1 MSTAGSENFLR
12 WIRADLPLSMIP
24 TQGLRSVVP
33 LVIGL
38 AVGGLGVGLFQ
49 HSTPGMAGTPEAQI
63 QHLETELQQARTRIA
78 ALEETRP
85 RSSRTPAQ
93 TAYDR
98 GRDIA
103 QRLREG
109 RTVSSDD
116 LFRAAQPLLRDMAP
130 LFERIADQKSKQQA
144 DSLIGE
150 LARKYDLNPNQQ
162 ESLQK
167 WFSEKSRA
175 DRKKWNDL
183 ISSDDTT
190 YLQWVKSMRN
200 DRTDEGLD
208 PVMEELLKGPQLE
221 AFKAERLEE
230 RSQRVQ
236 QYADM
241 QVQRINNLVQLDPA
255 QTDQLFGIMAQSS
268 PDYDASIRLE
278 GATGEIAP
286 ANLHPRDALKS
297 VLRPDQLAKY
307 EEARQ
312 RRLMEAAQ
320 EMNKL
325 GVELPADW
333 DDFEFG
339 P

>member
-1 MSTAGSENFLR
+1 
-12 WIRADLPLSMIP
+12 MIP
-24 TQGLRSVVP
+24 TQSLRTALP

-49 HSTPGMAGTPEAQI
+49 HSRPGEAGSPEKQI
-63 QHLETELQQARTRIA
+63 QHLESELQQARTRIA
-78 ALEETRP
+78 SLEETRP
-85 RSSRTPAQ
+85 RAARSPAQ

-98 GRDIA
+98 GREIA

-116 LFRAAQPLLRDMAP
+116 LFRAAQPLLRDLSP
-130 LFERIADQKSKQQA
+130 LFERIAEQKFKQQA

-162 ESLQK
+162 DTLQK

-190 YLQWVKSMRN
+190 YLQLVKSMRN

-208 PVMEELLKGPQLE
+208 PVMEGLLQGPQLE

-230 RSQRVQ
+230 RAQRVQ
-236 QYADM
+236 QFADR
-241 QVQRINNLVQLDPA
+241 QVQRINNIVRLDPA
-255 QTDQLFGIMAQSS
+255 QTDRLFGIMAQSS

-278 GATGEIAP
+278 GSTGEIAP
-286 ANLHPRDALKS
+286 ANMHPRDALKS
-297 VLRPDQLAKY
+297 VLRPDQLAIY
-307 EEARQ
+307 EEDRQ
-312 RRLMEAAQ
+312 RRSAEVLR
-320 EMNKL
+320 EMNEL
-325 GVELPADW
+325 GVQLPADW
-333 DDFEFG
+333 DELEFA

>member
-1 MSTAGSENFLR
+1 
-12 WIRADLPLSMIP
+12 MIP
-24 TQGLRSVVP
+24 TQSLRSVLP

-38 AVGGLGVGLFQ
+38 AVGGIAVGLFQ
-49 HSTPGMAGTPEAQI
+49 QSKPGMTGSPEAQI
-63 QHLETELQQARTRIA
+63 QQLESELQQARIRIA

-85 RSSRTPAQ
+85 RSSRSPAQ

-98 GRDIA
+98 GREIA

-109 RTVSSDD
+109 LPVSSDD
-116 LFRAAQPLLRDMAP
+116 LFRAAQPLLRDLSP
-130 LFERIADQKSKQQA
+130 LFERIAEQKFKQQA

-162 ESLQK
+162 DTLQQ

-190 YLQWVKSMRN
+190 YLQLVKSMRN
-200 DRTDEGLD
+200 DRTDEGMD
-208 PVMEELLKGPQLE
+208 PVMEGLLQGPQLK

-230 RSQRVQ
+230 RAQRVQ
-236 QYADM
+236 QYADR

-268 PDYDASIRLE
+268 PDYDSSIRLE

-297 VLRPDQLAKY
+297 VLRPDQLAEY
-307 EEARQ
+307 EADRE
-312 RRLMEAAQ
+312 RRFMEVSR

-325 GVELPADW
+325 GVQLPADW
-333 DDFEFG
+333 DEFEFG

>member
-1 MSTAGSENFLR
+1 
-12 WIRADLPLSMIP
+12 
-24 TQGLRSVVP
+24 

-49 HSTPGMAGTPEAQI
+49 HSRPGEAGSPEKQI
-63 QHLETELQQARTRIA
+63 QHLESELQQARTRIA

-85 RSSRTPAQ
+85 RAARSPAQ

-98 GRDIA
+98 GREIA

-116 LFRAAQPLLRDMAP
+116 LFRAAQPLLRDLSP
-130 LFERIADQKSKQQA
+130 LFERIAEQKFKQQA

-162 ESLQK
+162 DTLQK

-190 YLQWVKSMRN
+190 YLQLVKSMRN
-200 DRTDEGLD
+200 DRTDEGMD
-208 PVMEELLKGPQLE
+208 PVMEGLLQGPQLE

-230 RSQRVQ
+230 RAQRVQ
-236 QYADM
+236 QFADR
-241 QVQRINNLVQLDPA
+241 QVQRINNIVRLDPA
-255 QTDQLFGIMAQSS
+255 QTDRLFGIMAQSS

-278 GATGEIAP
+278 GSTGEIAP
-286 ANLHPRDALKS
+286 ANMHPRDALKS
-297 VLRPDQLAKY
+297 VLRPDQLAIY
-307 EEARQ
+307 EEDRQ
-312 RRLMEAAQ
+312 RRSAEVLR
-320 EMNKL
+320 EMNEL
-325 GVELPADW
+325 GVQLPADW
-333 DDFEFG
+333 DELEFG

>member
-1 MSTAGSENFLR
+1 
-12 WIRADLPLSMIP
+12 
-24 TQGLRSVVP
+24 
-33 LVIGL
+33 
-38 AVGGLGVGLFQ
+38 
-49 HSTPGMAGTPEAQI
+49 
-63 QHLETELQQARTRIA
+63 
-78 ALEETRP
+78 
-85 RSSRTPAQ
+85 
-93 TAYDR
+93 
-98 GRDIA
+98 
-103 QRLREG
+103 
-109 RTVSSDD
+109 
-116 LFRAAQPLLRDMAP
+116 MAP
-130 LFERIADQKSKQQA
+130 LFERIADQRSKQQA

-162 ESLQK
+162 ESLQQ
-167 WFSEKSRA
+167 WFSEKSRT

-190 YLQWVKSMRN
+190 YMQWVKSIRN

-208 PVMEELLKGPQLE
+208 PVMEGLLKGPQLE

-241 QVQRINNLVQLDPA
+241 QVQRINEIVQLDPA

-320 EMNKL
+320 V
-325 GVELPADW
+325 GVELPSDW
-333 DDFEFG
+333 DEFEFG

>member
-1 MSTAGSENFLR
+1 
-12 WIRADLPLSMIP
+12 MIP
-24 TQGLRSVVP
+24 TQSLRSVLP

-49 HSTPGMAGTPEAQI
+49 HSRPGEEGSPEKQI
-63 QHLETELQQARTRIA
+63 QHLESELQQARTRIA

-85 RSSRTPAQ
+85 RAARSPAQ

-98 GRDIA
+98 GREIA

-116 LFRAAQPLLRDMAP
+116 LFRAAQPLLRDLSP
-130 LFERIADQKSKQQA
+130 LFERIAEQKFKQQA

-162 ESLQK
+162 DTLQK

-190 YLQWVKSMRN
+190 YLQLVKSMRN

-208 PVMEELLKGPQLE
+208 PVMEGLLQGPQLE

-230 RSQRVQ
+230 RAQRVQ
-236 QYADM
+236 QFADR
-241 QVQRINNLVQLDPA
+241 QVQRINNIVRLDPA
-255 QTDQLFGIMAQSS
+255 QTDRLFGIMAQSS

-278 GATGEIAP
+278 GSTGEIAP
-286 ANLHPRDALKS
+286 ANMHPRDALKS
-297 VLRPDQLAKY
+297 VLRPDQLAIY
-307 EEARQ
+307 EEDRQ
-312 RRLMEAAQ
+312 RRSAEVLR
-320 EMNKL
+320 EMNEL
-325 GVELPADW
+325 GVQLPADW
-333 DDFEFG
+333 DELEFA

>member
-1 MSTAGSENFLR
+1 ML
-12 WIRADLPLSMIP
+12 
-24 TQGLRSVVP
+24 P

-49 HSTPGMAGTPEAQI
+49 HSRPGEEGSPEKQI
-63 QHLETELQQARTRIA
+63 QHLESELQQARTRIA

-85 RSSRTPAQ
+85 RAARSPAQ

-98 GRDIA
+98 GREIA

-116 LFRAAQPLLRDMAP
+116 LFRAAQPLLRDMSP
-130 LFERIADQKSKQQA
+130 LFERIADQKFKQRA

-162 ESLQK
+162 DTLQK

-190 YLQWVKSMRN
+190 YLQLVKSMRN
-200 DRTDEGLD
+200 DRTDEGMD
-208 PVMEELLKGPQLE
+208 PVMEGLLQGPQLE

-230 RSQRVQ
+230 RAQRVQ
-236 QYADM
+236 QFADM
-241 QVQRINNLVQLDPA
+241 QVQRINNIVRLDPA
-255 QTDQLFGIMAQSS
+255 QTDRLFGIMAQSS

-278 GATGEIAP
+278 GSTGEIAP
-286 ANLHPRDALKS
+286 ANMHPRDALKS
-297 VLRPDQLAKY
+297 VLRPDQLAIY
-307 EEARQ
+307 EEDRQ
-312 RRLMEAAQ
+312 RRSAEVLR
-320 EMNKL
+320 EMNEL
-325 GVELPADW
+325 GVQLPADW
-333 DDFEFG
+333 DELEFA

>member
-1 MSTAGSENFLR
+1 
-12 WIRADLPLSMIP
+12 
-24 TQGLRSVVP
+24 

-49 HSTPGMAGTPEAQI
+49 HSRPGEAGSPEKQI
-63 QHLETELQQARTRIA
+63 QHLESELQQARTRIA

-85 RSSRTPAQ
+85 RAARSPAQ

-98 GRDIA
+98 GREIA

-116 LFRAAQPLLRDMAP
+116 LFRAAQPLLRDLSP
-130 LFERIADQKSKQQA
+130 LFERIAEQKFKQQA

-150 LARKYDLNPNQQ
+150 LARKYDLKPRQQ
-162 ESLQK
+162 ETLQK

-190 YLQWVKSMRN
+190 YLQMVKLMRSN
-200 DRTDEGLD
+200 DRSDEGLD
-208 PVMEELLKGPQLE
+208 PVMEGLLQGPQLE
-221 AFKAERLEE
+221 AFKAERLEV
-230 RSQRVQ
+230 RAQRVQ
-236 QYADM
+236 QFADM
-241 QVQRINNLVQLDPA
+241 QVQRINNIVRLDPA
-255 QTDQLFGIMAQSS
+255 QTDRLFGIMAQSS

-278 GATGEIAP
+278 GSTGEIAP
-286 ANLHPRDALKS
+286 ANMHPRDALKS
-297 VLRPDQLAKY
+297 VLRPDQLAIY
-307 EEARQ
+307 EEDRQ
-312 RRLMEAAQ
+312 RRSAEVLR
-320 EMNKL
+320 EMNEL
-325 GVELPADW
+325 GVQLPADW
-333 DDFEFG
+333 DELEFA

>member
-1 MSTAGSENFLR
+1 ML
-12 WIRADLPLSMIP
+12 
-24 TQGLRSVVP
+24 P

-49 HSTPGMAGTPEAQI
+49 HSRPGEAGSPEKQI
-63 QHLETELQQARTRIA
+63 QHLESELQQARTRIA
-78 ALEETRP
+78 SLEETRP
-85 RSSRTPAQ
+85 RAARSPAQ

-98 GRDIA
+98 GREIA

-116 LFRAAQPLLRDMAP
+116 LFRAAQPLLRDLSP
-130 LFERIADQKSKQQA
+130 LFERIAEQKFKQQA

-162 ESLQK
+162 DTLQK

-190 YLQWVKSMRN
+190 YLQLVKSMRN
-200 DRTDEGLD
+200 DRTDEGMD
-208 PVMEELLKGPQLE
+208 PVMEGLLKGPQLE

-230 RSQRVQ
+230 RAQRVQ
-236 QYADM
+236 QFADR
-241 QVQRINNLVQLDPA
+241 QVQRINNIVRLDPA
-255 QTDQLFGIMAQSS
+255 QTDRLFGIMAQSS

-286 ANLHPRDALKS
+286 ANMHPRDALKS
-297 VLRPDQLAKY
+297 VLRPDQLAIY
-307 EEARQ
+307 EEDRQ
-312 RRLMEAAQ
+312 RRSAEVLR
-320 EMNKL
+320 EMNEL
-325 GVELPADW
+325 GVQLPADW
-333 DDFEFG
+333 DELEFA

>member
-1 MSTAGSENFLR
+1 
-12 WIRADLPLSMIP
+12 
-24 TQGLRSVVP
+24 

-49 HSTPGMAGTPEAQI
+49 HSRPGEAGSPEKQI
-63 QHLETELQQARTRIA
+63 QHLESELQQARTRIA

-85 RSSRTPAQ
+85 RAARSPAQ

-98 GRDIA
+98 GRAIA

-109 RTVSSDD
+109 IPVSSDD
-116 LFRAAQPLLRDMAP
+116 LFRAAQPLLRDMSP
-130 LFERIADQKSKQQA
+130 LLERIVGQKFKRQS
-144 DSLIGE
+144 DSLMGE

-162 ESLQK
+162 DTLQK

-175 DRKKWNDL
+175 EQKKWNDL
-183 ISSDDTT
+183 ISSDNTT
-190 YLQWVKSMRN
+190 YLQLVKSMRN

-208 PVMEELLKGPQLE
+208 AVMEGLLQGPQLE

-230 RSQRVQ
+230 RAQRVQ
-236 QYADM
+236 FYADM
-241 QVQRINNLVQLDPA
+241 QVQRINEIVRLDPA
-255 QTDQLFGIMAQSS
+255 QTDRLFGIMAQSS

-307 EEARQ
+307 EDDRD
-312 RRLMEAAQ
+312 RRLLEASR
-320 EMNKL
+320 EMNEL
-325 GVELPADW
+325 GVQLPADW
-333 DDFEFG
+333 DEFEFG

>member
-1 MSTAGSENFLR
+1 
-12 WIRADLPLSMIP
+12 
-24 TQGLRSVVP
+24 

-49 HSTPGMAGTPEAQI
+49 HSRPGEAGSPEKQI
-63 QHLETELQQARTRIA
+63 QHLESELQQARTRIA

-85 RSSRTPAQ
+85 RAARSPAQ

-98 GRDIA
+98 GRAIA

-109 RTVSSDD
+109 IPVSSDD
-116 LFRAAQPLLRDMAP
+116 LFRAAQPLLRDMSP
-130 LFERIADQKSKQQA
+130 LLERIVGQKFKRQS
-144 DSLIGE
+144 DSLMGE

-162 ESLQK
+162 DTLQK

-175 DRKKWNDL
+175 EQKKWNDL
-183 ISSDDTT
+183 ISSDNTT
-190 YLQWVKSMRN
+190 YLQLVKSMRN

-208 PVMEELLKGPQLE
+208 AVMEGLLQGPQLE

-230 RSQRVQ
+230 RAQRVQ
-236 QYADM
+236 FYADM
-241 QVQRINNLVQLDPA
+241 QVQRINEIVRLDPA
-255 QTDQLFGIMAQSS
+255 QTDRLFGIMAQSS

-307 EEARQ
+307 EDDRD
-312 RRLMEAAQ
+312 RRLLRASR
-320 EMNKL
+320 EMNEL
-325 GVELPADW
+325 GVQLPADW
-333 DDFEFG
+333 DEFEFG

>member
-1 MSTAGSENFLR
+1 
-12 WIRADLPLSMIP
+12 MIP
-24 TQGLRSVVP
+24 TQSLRSVLP

-49 HSTPGMAGTPEAQI
+49 HSRPGEEGSPEKQI
-63 QHLETELQQARTRIA
+63 QHLESELQQARTRIA

-85 RSSRTPAQ
+85 RSSRSPAQ

-98 GRDIA
+98 GREIA

-116 LFRAAQPLLRDMAP
+116 LFRAAQPLLRDMSP
-130 LFERIADQKSKQQA
+130 LFERIADQKFKQQA

-150 LARKYDLNPNQQ
+150 LARKYDLKPRQQ
-162 ESLQK
+162 DTLQK

-175 DRKKWNDL
+175 DWKKWNDL

-190 YLQWVKSMRN
+190 YLQMVKLLRSN

-208 PVMEELLKGPQLE
+208 PVMEGLLQGPQLE

-230 RSQRVQ
+230 RAQRVQ
-236 QYADM
+236 QFADM
-241 QVQRINNLVQLDPA
+241 QVQRINNIVRLDPA
-255 QTDQLFGIMAQSS
+255 QTDRLFGIMAQWS

-286 ANLHPRDALKS
+286 ANMHPRDALKS
-297 VLRPDQLAKY
+297 VLRPDQLAIY
-307 EEARQ
+307 EEDRE
-312 RRLMEAAQ
+312 RRFLEASR
-320 EMNKL
+320 EMNEL
-325 GVELPADW
+325 GVQLPADW
-333 DDFEFG
+333 DEFEFG

>member
-1 MSTAGSENFLR
+1 
-12 WIRADLPLSMIP
+12 MIP
-24 TQGLRSVVP
+24 TQSLRTALP

-49 HSTPGMAGTPEAQI
+49 HSRPGEAGSPEKQI
-63 QHLETELQQARTRIA
+63 QHLESELQQARTRIA
-78 ALEETRP
+78 SLEETRP
-85 RSSRTPAQ
+85 RAARSPAQ

-98 GRDIA
+98 GREIA

-116 LFRAAQPLLRDMAP
+116 LFRAAQPLLRDMSP
-130 LFERIADQKSKQQA
+130 LFERIAEQKFKQQA

-162 ESLQK
+162 DTLQK

-190 YLQWVKSMRN
+190 YLQLVKSMRN
-200 DRTDEGLD
+200 DRTDEGMD
-208 PVMEELLKGPQLE
+208 PVMEGLLKGPQLE

-230 RSQRVQ
+230 RAQRVQ
-236 QYADM
+236 QFADR
-241 QVQRINNLVQLDPA
+241 QVQRINNIVRLDPA
-255 QTDQLFGIMAQSS
+255 QTDRLFGIMAQSS

-286 ANLHPRDALKS
+286 ANMHPRDALKS
-297 VLRPDQLAKY
+297 VLRPDQLAIY
-307 EEARQ
+307 EEDRQ
-312 RRLMEAAQ
+312 RRSAEVLR
-320 EMNKL
+320 EMNEL
-325 GVELPADW
+325 GVQLPADW
-333 DDFEFG
+333 DELEFA

>member
-1 MSTAGSENFLR
+1 
-12 WIRADLPLSMIP
+12 MIP
-24 TQGLRSVVP
+24 TQSLRTALP

-49 HSTPGMAGTPEAQI
+49 HSRPGEAGSPEKQI
-63 QHLETELQQARTRIA
+63 QHLESELQQARTRIA
-78 ALEETRP
+78 SLEETRP
-85 RSSRTPAQ
+85 RAARSPAQ

-98 GRDIA
+98 GREIA

-116 LFRAAQPLLRDMAP
+116 LFRAAQPLLRDLSP
-130 LFERIADQKSKQQA
+130 LFERIAEQKFKQQA

-162 ESLQK
+162 DTLQK

-190 YLQWVKSMRN
+190 YLQLVKSMRN
-200 DRTDEGLD
+200 DRTDEGMD
-208 PVMEELLKGPQLE
+208 PVMEGLLKGPQLE

-230 RSQRVQ
+230 RAQRVQ
-236 QYADM
+236 QFADM
-241 QVQRINNLVQLDPA
+241 QVQRINNIVRLDPA
-255 QTDQLFGIMAQSS
+255 QTDRLFGIMAQSS

-286 ANLHPRDALKS
+286 ANMHPRDALKS
-297 VLRPDQLAKY
+297 VLRPDQLAIY
-307 EEARQ
+307 EEDRQ
-312 RRLMEAAQ
+312 RRSAEVLR
-320 EMNKL
+320 EMNEL
-325 GVELPADW
+325 GVQLPADW
-333 DDFEFG
+333 DELEFG

>member
-1 MSTAGSENFLR
+1 MS
-12 WIRADLPLSMIP
+12 P
-24 TQGLRSVVP
+24 TQSLRTALP

-49 HSTPGMAGTPEAQI
+49 HSRPGEAGSPEKQI
-63 QHLETELQQARTRIA
+63 QHLESELQQARTRIA
-78 ALEETRP
+78 SLEETRP
-85 RSSRTPAQ
+85 RAARSPAQ

-98 GRDIA
+98 GREIA

-116 LFRAAQPLLRDMAP
+116 LFRAAQPLLRDLSP
-130 LFERIADQKSKQQA
+130 LFERIAEQKFKQQA

-162 ESLQK
+162 DTLQK

-190 YLQWVKSMRN
+190 YLQLVKSMRN

-208 PVMEELLKGPQLE
+208 PVMEGLLKGPQLA

-230 RSQRVQ
+230 RAQRVQ
-236 QYADM
+236 QYADR
-241 QVQRINNLVQLDPA
+241 QVQRINNIVRLDPT
-255 QTDQLFGIMAQSS
+255 QTDRLFGIMAQSS

-278 GATGEIAP
+278 GTTGEIAP

-297 VLRPDQLAKY
+297 VLRPDQLAEY
-307 EEARQ
+307 EADRERRFLEASK
-312 RRLMEAAQ
+312 

-325 GVELPADW
+325 GVQLPSDW
-333 DDFEFG
+333 DEFEFG

>member
-1 MSTAGSENFLR
+1 
-12 WIRADLPLSMIP
+12 MIP
-24 TQGLRSVVP
+24 TQSFRSVVP

-116 LFRAAQPLLRDMAP
+116 LFRAAQPLLRDMSP
-130 LFERIADQKSKQQA
+130 LFERIADQRSKQQA

-162 ESLQK
+162 ESLQQ
-167 WFSEKSRA
+167 WFSEKSRT

-190 YLQWVKSMRN
+190 YMQWVKSIRN

-208 PVMEELLKGPQLE
+208 PVMEGLLKGPQLE

-241 QVQRINNLVQLDPA
+241 QVQRINEIVQLDPA

-320 EMNKL
+320 V
-325 GVELPADW
+325 GVELPSDW
-333 DDFEFG
+333 DEFEFG

>member
-1 MSTAGSENFLR
+1 
-12 WIRADLPLSMIP
+12 MIP
-24 TQGLRSVVP
+24 TQSLRTALP

-49 HSTPGMAGTPEAQI
+49 HSRPGEAGSPEKQI
-63 QHLETELQQARTRIA
+63 QHLESELQQARTRIA

-85 RSSRTPAQ
+85 RAARSPAQ

-98 GRDIA
+98 GREIA

-116 LFRAAQPLLRDMAP
+116 LFRAAQPLLRDLSP
-130 LFERIADQKSKQQA
+130 LFERIAEQKFKQQA

-162 ESLQK
+162 DTLQK

-190 YLQWVKSMRN
+190 YLQLVKSMRN
-200 DRTDEGLD
+200 DRTDEGMD
-208 PVMEELLKGPQLE
+208 PVMEGLLQGPQLE

-230 RSQRVQ
+230 RAQRVQ
-236 QYADM
+236 QFADR
-241 QVQRINNLVQLDPA
+241 QVQRINNIVRLDPA
-255 QTDQLFGIMAQSS
+255 QTDRLFGIMAQSS

-278 GATGEIAP
+278 GSTGEIAP
-286 ANLHPRDALKS
+286 ANMHPRDALKS
-297 VLRPDQLAKY
+297 VLRPDQLAIY
-307 EEARQ
+307 EEDRQ
-312 RRLMEAAQ
+312 RRSAEVLR
-320 EMNKL
+320 EMNEL
-325 GVELPADW
+325 GVQLPADW
-333 DDFEFG
+333 DELEFG

>member
-1 MSTAGSENFLR
+1 M
-12 WIRADLPLSMIP
+12 
-24 TQGLRSVVP
+24 
-33 LVIGL
+33 
-38 AVGGLGVGLFQ
+38 
-49 HSTPGMAGTPEAQI
+49 
-63 QHLETELQQARTRIA
+63 
-78 ALEETRP
+78 
-85 RSSRTPAQ
+85 
-93 TAYDR
+93 
-98 GRDIA
+98 
-103 QRLREG
+103 
-109 RTVSSDD
+109 
-116 LFRAAQPLLRDMAP
+116 LRDMSP
-130 LFERIADQKSKQQA
+130 LFERIADQKFKQQA

-162 ESLQK
+162 DTLQK

-183 ISSDDTT
+183 ISSDETT
-190 YLQWVKSMRN
+190 YRQLVKSMRN

-208 PVMEELLKGPQLE
+208 PVMEGLLKGPQLE

-230 RSQRVQ
+230 RAQRVQ

-241 QVQRINNLVQLDPA
+241 QVQRINSIVRLDPA
-255 QTDQLFGIMAQSS
+255 QTDRLFGIMAQSS

-297 VLRPDQLAKY
+297 VLRPDQLAEY
-307 EEARQ
+307 EADRE
-312 RRLMEAAQ
+312 RRFLEVSK

-325 GVELPADW
+325 GVQLPSDW
-333 DDFEFG
+333 DEFEFG

>member
-1 MSTAGSENFLR
+1 
-12 WIRADLPLSMIP
+12 MIP
-24 TQGLRSVVP
+24 TQSLRTALP

-49 HSTPGMAGTPEAQI
+49 HSRPGEAGSPEKQI
-63 QHLETELQQARTRIA
+63 QHLESELQQARTRIA
-78 ALEETRP
+78 SLEETRP
-85 RSSRTPAQ
+85 RAARSPAQ

-98 GRDIA
+98 GREIA

-116 LFRAAQPLLRDMAP
+116 LFRAAQPLLRDLSP
-130 LFERIADQKSKQQA
+130 LFERIAEQKFKQQA

-162 ESLQK
+162 DTLQK

-190 YLQWVKSMRN
+190 YLQLVKSMRN
-200 DRTDEGLD
+200 DRTDEGMD
-208 PVMEELLKGPQLE
+208 PVMEGLLQGPQLE

-230 RSQRVQ
+230 RAQRVQ
-236 QYADM
+236 QFADR
-241 QVQRINNLVQLDPA
+241 QVQRINNIVRLDPA
-255 QTDQLFGIMAQSS
+255 QTDRLFGIMAQSS

-286 ANLHPRDALKS
+286 ANMHPRDALKS
-297 VLRPDQLAKY
+297 VLRPDQLAIY
-307 EEARQ
+307 EEDRQ
-312 RRLMEAAQ
+312 RRSAEVLR
-320 EMNKL
+320 EMNEL
-325 GVELPADW
+325 GVQLPADW
-333 DDFEFG
+333 DELEFG

>member
-1 MSTAGSENFLR
+1 
-12 WIRADLPLSMIP
+12 MIP
-24 TQGLRSVVP
+24 TQSFRSVVP

-49 HSTPGMAGTPEAQI
+49 HSTPGEAGSPEKQI
-63 QHLETELQQARTRIA
+63 QHLESELQQARTRIA

-98 GRDIA
+98 GRAIA

-109 RTVSSDD
+109 IPVSSDD

-130 LFERIADQKSKQQA
+130 LFERIADQEFKQRA

-150 LARKYDLNPNQQ
+150 LARKYDLKPRQQ
-162 ESLQK
+162 ETLQQ
-167 WFSEKSRA
+167 WFSEKSRT

-190 YLQWVKSMRN
+190 YIQWVKSMRN

-236 QYADM
+236 QYADR

-255 QTDQLFGIMAQSS
+255 QTDRLFGIMAQSS
-268 PDYDASIRLE
+268 PDYDSSIRLE
-278 GATGEIAP
+278 GVTGEIAP

-297 VLRPDQLAKY
+297 VLRPDQLAEY
-307 EEARQ
+307 EADRQ
-312 RRLMEAAQ
+312 RRLMEASRK
-320 EMNKL
+320 MNEL

-333 DDFEFG
+333 DEFEFG

>member
-1 MSTAGSENFLR
+1 
-12 WIRADLPLSMIP
+12 MIP
-24 TQGLRSVVP
+24 TQSLRTALP

-49 HSTPGMAGTPEAQI
+49 HSRPGEAGSPEKQI
-63 QHLETELQQARTRIA
+63 QHLESELQQARTRIA

-85 RSSRTPAQ
+85 RAARSPAQ

-98 GRDIA
+98 GREIA

-116 LFRAAQPLLRDMAP
+116 LFRAAQPLLRDLSP
-130 LFERIADQKSKQQA
+130 LFERIAEQKFKQQA

-162 ESLQK
+162 DTLQK

-190 YLQWVKSMRN
+190 YLQLVKSMRN
-200 DRTDEGLD
+200 DRTDEGMD
-208 PVMEELLKGPQLE
+208 PVMEGLLQGPQLE

-230 RSQRVQ
+230 RAQRVQ
-236 QYADM
+236 QFADM
-241 QVQRINNLVQLDPA
+241 QVQRINNIVRLDPA
-255 QTDQLFGIMAQSS
+255 QTDRLFGIMAQSS

-278 GATGEIAP
+278 GSTGEIAP
-286 ANLHPRDALKS
+286 ANMHPRDALKS
-297 VLRPDQLAKY
+297 VLRPDQLAIY
-307 EEARQ
+307 EEDRQ
-312 RRLMEAAQ
+312 RRSAEVLR
-320 EMNKL
+320 EMNEL
-325 GVELPADW
+325 GVQLPADW
-333 DDFEFG
+333 DELEFG

>member
-1 MSTAGSENFLR
+1 MS
-12 WIRADLPLSMIP
+12 P
-24 TQGLRSVVP
+24 TQSLRTALP

-38 AVGGLGVGLFQ
+38 ALGGLGVGLFQ
-49 HSTPGMAGTPEAQI
+49 HSRPGEAGSPEKQI
-63 QHLETELQQARTRIA
+63 QHLESELQQARTRIA

-85 RSSRTPAQ
+85 RSSRSPAQ

-98 GRDIA
+98 GREIA

-116 LFRAAQPLLRDMAP
+116 LFRAAQPLLRDLSP
-130 LFERIADQKSKQQA
+130 LFERIAEQKFKQQA

-162 ESLQK
+162 DTLQQ

-190 YLQWVKSMRN
+190 YLQLVKSMRN
-200 DRTDEGLD
+200 DRTDDGLD
-208 PVMEELLKGPQLE
+208 PVMESLLQGPQLE

-236 QYADM
+236 QYADR
-241 QVQRINNLVQLDPA
+241 QVQRINNIVRLDPA
-255 QTDQLFGIMAQSS
+255 QTDRLFGIMAQSS

-286 ANLHPRDALKS
+286 ANMHPRDALKS
-297 VLRPDQLAKY
+297 VLRPDQLAEY
-307 EEARQ
+307 EADRE
-312 RRLMEAAQ
+312 RRFMEVSR

-325 GVELPADW
+325 GVQLPADW
-333 DDFEFG
+333 DEFEFG

>member
-1 MSTAGSENFLR
+1 VGWLSVCSN
-12 WIRADLPLSMIP
+12 RANPVWPALPRHKSSSWNP
-24 TQGLRSVVP
+24 SCSR
-33 LVIGL
+33 L
-38 AVGGLGVGLFQ
+38 ASASRPSRKPDPVR
-49 HSTPGMAGTPEAQI
+49 HA
-63 QHLETELQQARTRIA
+63 
-78 ALEETRP
+78 RP
-85 RSSRTPAQ
+85 RKP
-93 TAYDR
+93 YDR
-98 GRDIA
+98 GREIA

-109 RTVSSDD
+109 LPVSSDD
-116 LFRAAQPLLRDMAP
+116 LFRAAQPLLRDLSP
-130 LFERIADQKSKQQA
+130 LFERIAEQKFKQQA

-162 ESLQK
+162 DTLQQ

-190 YLQWVKSMRN
+190 YLQLVKSMRN
-200 DRTDEGLD
+200 DRTDEGMD
-208 PVMEELLKGPQLE
+208 PVMEGLLQGPQLK

-230 RSQRVQ
+230 RAQRVQ
-236 QYADM
+236 QYADR

-268 PDYDASIRLE
+268 PDYDSSIRLE

-312 RRLMEAAQ
+312 RRFLEASR

>member
-1 MSTAGSENFLR
+1 
-12 WIRADLPLSMIP
+12 MIP
-24 TQGLRSVVP
+24 TQSLRTALP

-49 HSTPGMAGTPEAQI
+49 HSRPGEAGSPEKQI
-63 QHLETELQQARTRIA
+63 QHLESELQQARTRIA

-85 RSSRTPAQ
+85 RAARSPAQ

-98 GRDIA
+98 GREIA

-116 LFRAAQPLLRDMAP
+116 LFRAAQPLLRDLSP
-130 LFERIADQKSKQQA
+130 LFERIAEQKFKQQA

-162 ESLQK
+162 DTLQK

-190 YLQWVKSMRN
+190 YLQLVKSMRN

-208 PVMEELLKGPQLE
+208 PVMEGLLQGPQLE

-230 RSQRVQ
+230 RAQRVQ
-236 QYADM
+236 QFADM
-241 QVQRINNLVQLDPA
+241 QVQRINNIVRLDPA
-255 QTDQLFGIMAQSS
+255 QTDRLFGIMAQSS

-278 GATGEIAP
+278 GSTGEIAP
-286 ANLHPRDALKS
+286 ANMHPRDALKS
-297 VLRPDQLAKY
+297 VLRPDQLAIY
-307 EEARQ
+307 EEDRQ
-312 RRLMEAAQ
+312 RRSAEVLR
-320 EMNKL
+320 EMNEL
-325 GVELPADW
+325 GVQLPADW
-333 DDFEFG
+333 DELEFA

>member
-1 MSTAGSENFLR
+1 
-12 WIRADLPLSMIP
+12 
-24 TQGLRSVVP
+24 

-49 HSTPGMAGTPEAQI
+49 HSRPGEAGSPEKQI
-63 QHLETELQQARTRIA
+63 QHLESELQQARTRIA

-85 RSSRTPAQ
+85 RAARSPAQ

-98 GRDIA
+98 GREIT

-109 RTVSSDD
+109 LPVSSDD
-116 LFRAAQPLLRDMAP
+116 LFRAAQPLLRDLSP
-130 LFERIADQKSKQQA
+130 LFERIAEQKFKQQA

-162 ESLQK
+162 DTLQK

-190 YLQWVKSMRN
+190 YLQLVKSMRN
-200 DRTDEGLD
+200 DRTDEGMD
-208 PVMEELLKGPQLE
+208 PVMEGLLQGPQLE

-230 RSQRVQ
+230 RAQRVQ
-236 QYADM
+236 QFADM
-241 QVQRINNLVQLDPA
+241 QVQRINNIVRLDPA
-255 QTDQLFGIMAQSS
+255 QTDRLFGIMAQSS

-278 GATGEIAP
+278 GSTGEIAP
-286 ANLHPRDALKS
+286 ANMHPRDALKS
-297 VLRPDQLAKY
+297 VLRPDQLAIY
-307 EEARQ
+307 EEDRQ
-312 RRLMEAAQ
+312 RRSAEVLR
-320 EMNKL
+320 EMNEL
-325 GVELPADW
+325 GVQLPADW
-333 DDFEFG
+333 DELEFA

>member
-1 MSTAGSENFLR
+1 
-12 WIRADLPLSMIP
+12 
-24 TQGLRSVVP
+24 
-33 LVIGL
+33 
-38 AVGGLGVGLFQ
+38 
-49 HSTPGMAGTPEAQI
+49 
-63 QHLETELQQARTRIA
+63 LESELQQARTRIA
-78 ALEETRP
+78 SLEETRP
-85 RSSRTPAQ
+85 RAARSPAQ

-98 GRDIA
+98 GREIA

-116 LFRAAQPLLRDMAP
+116 LFRAAQPLLRDLSP
-130 LFERIADQKSKQQA
+130 LFERIAEQKFKQQA

-162 ESLQK
+162 DTLQK

-190 YLQWVKSMRN
+190 YLQLVKSMRN

-208 PVMEELLKGPQLE
+208 PVMEGLLQGPQLA

-230 RSQRVQ
+230 RAQRVQ
-236 QYADM
+236 QYADR
-241 QVQRINNLVQLDPA
+241 QVQRINNIVRLDPT
-255 QTDQLFGIMAQSS
+255 QTDRLFGIMAQSS

-278 GATGEIAP
+278 GTTGEIAP

-297 VLRPDQLAKY
+297 VLRPDQLAEY
-307 EEARQ
+307 EADRERRFLEASK
-312 RRLMEAAQ
+312 

-325 GVELPADW
+325 GVQLPSDW
-333 DDFEFG
+333 DEFEFG